1 MSKQFNYEFQK
12 KNNTNDSDWKTIKD
26 YLRVL
31 PDQDSIKKKHDG
43 ESYITR
49 CPLSHNHKNGDR
61 NPSFVI
67 NEVISNK
74 YFDQNKVARN
84 IVVYSCLSGCCN
96 QRDLASFFKGRLDH
110 G

>member
-1 MSKQFNYEFQK
+1 MVKINDKFQK
-12 KNNTNDSDWKTIKD
+12 KNSTNDSDWKTIPD
-26 YLRVL
+26 SLRVL

-43 ESYITR
+43 ESYLTR

-61 NPSFVI
+61 YPSFVI

-74 YFDQNKVARN
+74 YVDENKVARK
-84 IVVYSCLSGCCN
+84 IIVYSCLSGCCN

>member
-1 MSKQFNYEFQK
+1 MVKINDKFQK
-12 KNNTNDSDWKTIKD
+12 KNSTNDSDWKTITD

-43 ESYITR
+43 ESYLTR

-67 NEVISNK
+67 NEVIVINMLMK
-74 YFDQNKVARN
+74 TKLLER
-84 IVVYSCLSGCCN
+84 
-96 QRDLASFFKGRLDH
+96 
-110 G
+110 